1 MPYMLPAGPFSQAA
15 GSILMAQAKS
25 HVVDAT
31 WANPPT
37 PDSGDTAWVLASTC
51 LVLMMTLPG
60 LMLFYGKQCAN
71 TRETRTHNSSS
82 ALVPGVR
89 IPSRISV

>member
-1 MPYMLPAGPFSQAA
+1 MPSMLPAGPFSQAA

-89 IPSRISV
+89 IPPRLSV